1 MSIYKLPLGIKIPE
15 FDEIPNKDDIEE
27 IIKNRNS
34 ANIVEGYVL
43 REVKD
48 EKFTHYAEI
57 NINADKIWDLFVSL
71 SNILI
76 ADIAYGIV
84 GFKDEKPIL
93 SGFAQKQKILDI
105 LYRYKFELSNDG
117 FLTFGMAYYD
127 DFSLNE
133 IYISSFKY
141 FKVWTTNKKGLIEA
155 LASFG
160 LSEKRDLNFIDEFPV
175 VSKAL
180 SPDKIKGVRH
190 YTQVLDEIYKEFEV
204 AL

>member
-27 IIKNRNS
+27 ITKNRNS

-48 EKFTHYAEI
+48 EKFTYYAEI
-57 NINADKIWDLFVSL
+57 NVNADNIWDLFVSL

-84 GFKDEKPIL
+84 GFKDEKPML
-93 SGFAQKQKILDI
+93 SEFTQKQRIFDI

-117 FLTFGMAYYD
+117 FLTFGMAHYD
-127 DFSLNE
+127 DISLNE

-155 LASFG
+155 LAKFG
-160 LSEKRDLNFIDEFPV
+160 LSEKEDLNFIDEFPV

-180 SPDKIKGVRH
+180 SYDEIRGIRH
-190 YTQVLDEIYKEFEV
+190 YSQVLSEIESEF
-204 AL
+204 ADL